1 MIRGKSTIA
10 RCCVE
15 FYMPTDL
22 NSIEMDKLE
31 IHTYPDPILSRSAGP
46 ITEFTDKIAALA
58 HRMIEIMAQAGGI
71 GLAAPQVG
79 VSLRLIVMSP
89 TTKPQ
94 DAQILVNPRLSNFQ
108 GAVEAEEGCL
118 SVPDVHAR
126 VRRPATCTVDAQD
139 LQGNSFT
146 WDLDDM
152 PARIAQHEI
161 DHLDGT
167 LFIDRLSTITR
178 FACRKAIKQ
187 LEKQYQ

>member
-1 MIRGKSTIA
+1 
-10 RCCVE
+10 
-15 FYMPTDL
+15 MPTDL